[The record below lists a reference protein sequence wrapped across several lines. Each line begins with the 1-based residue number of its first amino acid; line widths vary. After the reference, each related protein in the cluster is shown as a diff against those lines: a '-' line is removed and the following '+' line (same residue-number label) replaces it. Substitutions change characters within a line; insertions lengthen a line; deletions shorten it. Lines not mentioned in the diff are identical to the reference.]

1 MEPGNITK
9 PPAIAFT
16 TPARADTLQS
26 AAAVATELAPEAA
39 VQQASKVEPVRFEQ
53 SSELQSRAALDAVV
67 RDMIKRR
74 LEIDPKTKEVIFQVV
89 NKETGEVLRQIP
101 DEAMLKLRAYAK
113 EMRER
118 DAASDERRP
127 TTRTA

>member
-9 PPAIAFT
+9 PAAVAFT
-16 TPARADTLQS
+16 APPRTESLQS

-53 SSELQSRAALDAVV
+53 SSQLQSRAAIDAVV

-74 LEIDPKTKEVIFQVV
+74 LEIDPRTKEVVFQVV
-89 NKETGEVLRQIP
+89 NKETGEVVRQIP
-101 DEAMLKLRAYAK
+101 DETMLKMRAYAK

-118 DAASDERRP
+118 DGASDDVKRVERI
-127 TTRTA
+127 A